1 MRYYD
6 YPSKEREDVFVELA
20 DLDKVKYGEVFKG
33 RILLEVS
40 TKFFT
45 RVPSFIHHYYIYCF
59 MTYLFIYDLL
69 GLIQNR
75 SNQVRTLKAV
85 VSCNSIYYTGIL
97 ANLVK
102 KSQGEFEL
110 QPGQSKLEVQYYNYI
125 LQYQFLY
132 YQWYYNH
139 PHNLTYF
146 PFYQCRR
153 NISNDSISRRIH
165 GPSCRVLYA

>member
-6 YPSKEREDVFVELA
+6 YPSKEKEDVFVELA

-40 TKFFT
+40 TKF
-45 RVPSFIHHYYIYCF
+45 SLGYYIIIIF
-59 MTYLFIYDLL
+59 IVPRHIYDIS
-69 GLIQNR
+69 GLFQNR

-110 QPGQSKLEVQYYNYI
+110 QPGQSKL
-125 LQYQFLY
+125 
-132 YQWYYNH
+132 
-139 PHNLTYF
+139 
-146 PFYQCRR
+146 
-153 NISNDSISRRIH
+153 
-165 GPSCRVLYA
+165 

>member
-40 TKFFT
+40 ITFLA
-45 RVPSFIHHYYIYCF
+45 RVPCSIKLHHYHIYCF
-59 MTYLFIYDLL
+59 MTYLFIYDPSVLF
-69 GLIQNR
+69 QNR

-110 QPGQSKLEVQYYNYI
+110 QPGQSKLEVKYYNCI
-125 LQYQFLY
+125 LHYLLL
-132 YQWYYNH
+132 YYNH

-146 PFYQCRR
+146 YFYQCRR

-165 GPSCRVLYA
+165 GPSSRVLYA

>member
-45 RVPSFIHHYYIYCF
+45 RVPGSFFIYCF
-59 MTYLFIYDLL
+59 MTYPLIYDLL
-69 GLIQNR
+69 GLFQNR

-110 QPGQSKLEVQYYNYI
+110 QPGQSKLEVKYYNYI
-125 LQYQFLY
+125 LHYLFS
-132 YQWYYNH
+132 YNH
-139 PHNLTYF
+139 PQRFHLLNLTYF
-146 PFYQCRR
+146 HFYQCRR